1 MQSKYLNTSY
11 LYSSL
16 NTLNIYFKK
25 YTSFFFIFKC
35 RLVSKLLDN
44 LRQSQTLEIS
54 QYYMLFRTVVTQKRS
69 SVGVPNL

>member
-44 LRQSQTLEIS
+44 LRIS
-54 QYYMLFRTVVTQKRS
+54 LTSGKVIQKFLAS
-69 SVGVPNL
+69 LKL